1 MAFRGTYDHSLDAK
15 NRLTLPAKFR
25 GQLGEKVVVARGTTA
40 ACLTVSTPDEFDA
53 YVEAALAG
61 EHPLSP
67 RADQI
72 NRYFQANSSEVDIDS
87 AGRVALAPRLLAK
100 AQIKKEVVVTGV
112 GSRLEIW
119 DRKAWDEYDAALDIN
134 ELTASFHNA
143 P

>member
-15 NRLTLPAKFR
+15 NRLTMPAKFR
-25 GQLGEKVVVARGTTA
+25 GQLGDKVVLARGTA
-40 ACLTVSTPDEFDA
+40 DCVTVWTPAQFDE
-53 YVEAALAG
+53 YVAAALAD

-72 NRYFQANSSEVDIDS
+72 NRYFQANSHEVDIDS
-87 AGRVALAPRLLAK
+87 AGRVALPPRLAST
-100 AQIKKEVVVTGV
+100 AGIKKEVVVTGV
-112 GSRLEIW
+112 GTRLEIW
-119 DRKAWDEYDAALDIN
+119 DRKAWDEYDAGLDIN